1 MPSKLQIKDKSD
13 TDKSIKVAPFR
24 KEIRKTEPHKHN
36 SYFEIIY
43 LSKGSGVHFIDY
55 QQYPIHP
62 PVVFFVR
69 KEQVHNWEITR
80 QPDGFVL
87 ILKKT
92 FLEKSL
98 DNELKKLI
106 TRASSHSSLQVKND
120 KAINELFKLLTG
132 EYESATE
139 INFTVMEG
147 LLKALL
153 AKIME
158 AVQPHTEQYS
168 FKPDLFESFREI
180 LYQHTEVKNNVAYY
194 AKLLNTTPQNLNAA
208 CRKAMNQSSA
218 EILAERIIAEAKR
231 LLYYTDNT
239 ISEISLMLEFN
250 DASHFIKYF
259 KRHTGITP
267 KVFRKQ

>member
-1 MPSKLQIKDKSD
+1 MPSKLNIKDKSD
-13 TDKSIKVAPFR
+13 TDKPIKIAPFR
-24 KEIRKTEPHKHN
+24 KETRKTEPHKHN

-55 QQYPIHP
+55 QHYPIHP

-80 QPDGFVL
+80 QPEGYVL

-92 FLEKSL
+92 FLERSL
-98 DNELKKLI
+98 DHELKKLI
-106 TRASSHSSLQVKND
+106 ARASSLSSLSVSQD
-120 KAINELFKLLTG
+120 KSINEIFKLLTA
-132 EYESATE
+132 EYQSDTE

-153 AKIME
+153 AKILE
-158 AVQPHTEQYS
+158 AVQPHAAQYR
-168 FKPDLFESFREI
+168 FKPDLFESFREL
-180 LYQHTEVKNNVAYY
+180 LYQHTEIKNKVSYY
-194 AKLLNTTPQNLNAA
+194 ARLLNTTPQNLNAA
-208 CRKAMNQSSA
+208 CRKAVNQSSA

-250 DASHFIKYF
+250 DASHFGKYF
-259 KRHTGITP
+259 KRHTGLTP
-267 KVFRKQ
+267 KLFRNQ